1 MLTNCISIRRTRL
14 RRATVVLFAGL
25 LAAGWSGAPHLV
37 VAQSVPQSPRL
48 YVFDCGYL
56 INLSPETYNLTRA
69 DVPDPTMS
77 VPCFLVVHPGGTLIF
92 DTGLGDKLVG
102 RPPYLTK
109 RGASMSQVVLKT
121 LSSQMAE
128 VGYAPDQIKYLAL
141 SHMHFDHVGNAN
153 DFAGPATTW
162 LVQRVERDA
171 MFGDQVPPQTINPD
185 YAALRNARTQLLNGD
200 HDIFGDGTVIIKST
214 PGHTVGHQVLLVKL
228 SRTGPV
234 ILSGDL
240 YHYPAERTLNRMP
253 DREKTVGTPESR
265 AAIEALV
272 KQVGAQLW
280 IGHDI
285 VGFAK
290 LKKAPE
296 YYD

>member
-1 MLTNCISIRRTRL
+1 MLTNGVRTMRL
-14 RRATVVLFAGL
+14 MVRRATVGLFAGR
-25 LAAGWSGAPHLV
+25 LAAGWYADPRPAAAQVAPQGL
-37 VAQSVPQSPRL
+37 RL

-56 INLSPETYNLTRA
+56 INLSPETYNLTRQ

-77 VPCFLVVHPGGTLIF
+77 VPCFLVVHPNGALIF

-109 RGASMSQVVLKT
+109 RGASTSQVVLKT

-128 VGYAPDQIKYLAL
+128 IGYAPDKIKYLVL

-162 LVQRVERDA
+162 LVQKVERDA
-171 MFGDQVPPQTINPD
+171 MFGDNVPPQTINSD
-185 YAALRNARTQLLNGD
+185 YAALKTAKTQLLNGD
-200 HDIFGDGTVIIKST
+200 HDVFGDGTVVIKST
-214 PGHTVGHQVLLVKL
+214 PGHTVGHQVLFLKL
-228 SRTGPV
+228 PKTGPV
-234 ILSGDL
+234 VLSGDL

-253 DREKTVGTPESR
+253 DRERTVGTPESR
-265 AAIEALV
+265 AKVDGLV
-272 KQVGAQLW
+272 KETAAQLW

-290 LKKAPE
+290 LKKSPE
-296 YYD
+296 YYE

>member
-1 MLTNCISIRRTRL
+1 MSMNGVVTMRL
-14 RRATVVLFAGL
+14 MVRRATVGVFAGL
-25 LAAGWSGAPHLV
+25 LAAGWYADWRPAT
-37 VAQSVPQSPRL
+37 AQSSPQGPRL

-56 INLSPETYNLTRA
+56 INLSPETYNLTRQ

-77 VPCFLVVHPGGTLIF
+77 VPCFLVVHPNGALIF

-128 VGYAPDQIKYLAL
+128 VGYAPDKIRYLVL

-162 LVQRVERDA
+162 LVQKVERDA
-171 MFGDQVPPQTINPD
+171 MFGDNVPPQTINPD
-185 YAALRNARTQLLNGD
+185 YAALKTAKTQLLNGD
-200 HDIFGDGTVIIKST
+200 HDVFGDGAVVIKST
-214 PGHTVGHQVLLVKL
+214 PGHTVGHQVLFVKL
-228 SRTGPV
+228 PKTGPV
-234 ILSGDL
+234 VLSGDL

-253 DREKTVGTPESR
+253 DRERTVGTPESR
-265 AAIEALV
+265 AKVDALV
-272 KQVGAQLW
+272 KDTGAQLW

-290 LKKAPE
+290 LKKSPE
-296 YYD
+296 YYE